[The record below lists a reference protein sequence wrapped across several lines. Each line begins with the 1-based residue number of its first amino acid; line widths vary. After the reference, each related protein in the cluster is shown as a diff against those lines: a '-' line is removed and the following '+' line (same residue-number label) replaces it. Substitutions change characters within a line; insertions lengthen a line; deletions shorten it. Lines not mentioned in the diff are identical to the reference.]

1 MQQRYRISL
10 SLSFSLFSLH
20 FSPFSL
26 SLSFSLPC
34 SLIAASSRFLGLSFP
49 LISQSLLRKEKPS
62 FLSLFLFLPLL
73 ASALAV
79 GAARFVSFF
88 VSGDKPTVRSR
99 RSRRPTAYTRTRQLL
114 RTTRHIVSALL
125 RPLLPSSDPVLFPLS
140 FSLSLTLFRDLPLS
154 EVHDTLRV
162 VYPRR
167 GAIRTRAEA
176 VSEQRQGICVSKGA
190 LSRECPRTRA
200 GGNRARVRIIM
211 RTSHR
216 ERENTNTEKKHYIRI
231 VPKCHMCIKRSNV
244 A

>member
-62 FLSLFLFLPLL
+62 FLSLFLPLL

-140 FSLSLTLFRDLPLS
+140 FSLSYPLS
-154 EVHDTLRV
+154 RSSALRSARHV
-162 VYPRR
+162 ARCISAPRCDSDAR
-167 GAIRTRAEA
+167 G
-176 VSEQRQGICVSKGA
+176 
-190 LSRECPRTRA
+190 
-200 GGNRARVRIIM
+200 GGF
-211 RTSHR
+211 
-216 ERENTNTEKKHYIRI
+216 
-231 VPKCHMCIKRSNV
+231 
-244 A
+244 

>member
-1 MQQRYRISL
+1 MCIGERIHTVRFGGKVFGQVQGDAAAVQDL
-10 SLSFSLFSLH
+10 SLTLLFSLLLTLLSVLSITFF
-20 FSPFSL
+20 FSPML
-26 SLSFSLPC
+26 SHC
-34 SLIAASSRFLGLSFP
+34 RVVSFP
-49 LISQSLLRKEKPS
+49 RSFVPSYFSVSPSQGEAFLS
-62 FLSLFLFLPLL
+62 LSLFLFLPLL

-200 GGNRARVRIIM
+200 GGNRAR
-211 RTSHR
+211 
-216 ERENTNTEKKHYIRI
+216 
-231 VPKCHMCIKRSNV
+231 

>member
-10 SLSFSLFSLH
+10 SLSFSLFSSSL

-73 ASALAV
+73 ASTLAV

-140 FSLSLTLFRDLPLS
+140 FSLSYS
-154 EVHDTLRV
+154 
-162 VYPRR
+162 
-167 GAIRTRAEA
+167 
-176 VSEQRQGICVSKGA
+176 
-190 LSRECPRTRA
+190 LSRSSALRSARHVARCISAPRCDSDAR
-200 GGNRARVRIIM
+200 GGGF
-211 RTSHR
+211 
-216 ERENTNTEKKHYIRI
+216 
-231 VPKCHMCIKRSNV
+231 
-244 A
+244 